1 MRKDGRLG
9 ILFET
14 RWLSIIFA
22 TETKNTAR
30 RAERNQATVCIH
42 LFLFTQISK
51 NYVCVKSLSTGQADD
66 NNTAGHQ

>member
-1 MRKDGRLG
+1 MGMRKDGRLG

-42 LFLFTQISK
+42 PFLFT
-51 NYVCVKSLSTGQADD
+51 
-66 NNTAGHQ
+66 